1 MCLEE
6 KKNIGQYIGILNLQ
20 INKICK
26 IPYLV
31 GFNIFCK
38 VLNHLVSVVSA
49 WCSSKLT
56 LYGQD
61 TLTLHMFTTMTFQHS
76 LNPLP

>member
-1 MCLEE
+1 MLCKYVPQR

-20 INKICK
+20 INK

-49 WCSSKLT
+49 SICMVFLKANTIWTGHTYTS
-56 LYGQD
+56 YVYHHD
-61 TLTLHMFTTMTFQHS
+61 IV
-76 LNPLP
+76 

>member
-6 KKNIGQYIGILNLQ
+6 KKKKKNIGQYIGILNLQ

-49 WCSSKLT
+49 SICMVFLKT
-56 LYGQD
+56 NTMDRTY
-61 TLTLHMFTTMTFQHS
+61 LHFICYTS
-76 LNPLP
+76 

>member
-1 MCLEE
+1 M
-6 KKNIGQYIGILNLQ
+6 LNLQ
-20 INKICK
+20 INK

-49 WCSSKLT
+49 SICMVFLKANT
-56 LYGQD
+56 MDRTY
-61 TLTLHMFTTMTFQHS
+61 LHFIC
-76 LNPLP
+76 LPP